1 MKIIKKTFLVF
12 SFIAIIY
19 LFSFNKSF
27 ALTLT
32 PIRLE
37 INGDVGQILSE
48 EMTLINERDTEETY
62 YSSYANFEAQGESGS
77 PSFVEPKDD
86 IGTWMNAVP
95 SIVLPPKSSKIVQVK
110 IIIPKDA
117 DAGGHFGAI
126 FWGTTPPNT
135 TPGNVTIGA
144 KTGMLVLLR
153 VNGDVTEKGG
163 VLEFATQN
171 KQTYFTSLPISFYYR
186 FQNNGGDRIKPTGD
200 ILMKDMIGLTGAKIS
215 ANPVEGNILPNQV
228 RKFETVWQG
237 KDGPTPL
244 DEKSQGNFF
253 NKVSY
258 EWRNFAFGRYTAHM
272 TLNYGTKNEMAAAL
286 FSFWVFPWHLTIFS
300 IVLLLII
307 YFGGRAAIKKYNHWV
322 IGQAEA
328 MLKKE
333 AKKEKVHEEKLSK
346 HI

>member
-1 MKIIKKTFLVF
+1 MLVTIF
-12 SFIAIIY
+12 SPIH
-19 LFSFNKSF
+19 KSF

-37 INGDVGQILSE
+37 INGDTGQTLSE

-77 PSFVEPKDD
+77 PSFVEAKDD
-86 IGTWMNAVP
+86 IGTWMSAVP

-110 IIIPKDA
+110 IAIPSNA

-126 FWGTTPPNT
+126 FWGTTPPNNT
-135 TPGNVTIGA
+135 GTSVSIGA

-153 VNGDVTEKGG
+153 VNGDVAEKGG

-200 ILMKDMIGLTGAKIS
+200 ILMKDTIGLTGAKIS

-244 DEKSQGNFF
+244 DDKSQGNFF
-253 NKVSY
+253 NKVGY
-258 EWRNFAFGRYTAHM
+258 EWRNFAFGRYKAEM
-272 TLNYGTKNEMAAAL
+272 NLSYGTKNEVATAV
-286 FSFWVFPWHLTIFS
+286 FSFWVFPWHLTLLS
-300 IVLLLII
+300 IIALLII
-307 YFGGRAAIKKYNHWV
+307 FFGGKFLIKKYNHWV
-322 IGQAEA
+322 ISQAEA
-328 MLKKE
+328 MIKRE
-333 AKKEKVHEEKLSK
+333 NEIHDK
-346 HI
+346 HKAHK